1 MKLFFRFFVIFR
13 LVSLNQHY
21 FFPNYKKIVFSSN
34 GDPHIG
40 DDDGEADFVLQITD
54 ESQNRDYSLNFKR
67 KLILSLHLKKLF
79 EEPITV
85 SISF

>member
-1 MKLFFRFFVIFR
+1 MYL
-13 LVSLNQHY
+13 LTPTS
-21 FFPNYKKIVFSSN
+21 PTAESAEDGTAAAGTSN

>member
-1 MKLFFRFFVIFR
+1 MIFQ
-13 LVSLNQHY
+13 LVYYNKH
-21 FFPNYKKIVFSSN
+21 FTNYKKYIFSSN

-85 SISF
+85 SISLTSYFRNFCAQ

>member
-1 MKLFFRFFVIFR
+1 MIFQ
-13 LVSLNQHY
+13 LVYYNNQHY
-21 FFPNYKKIVFSSN
+21 FFQNYKKYFFSSN

-40 DDDGEADFVLQITD
+40 DDDEESDFVLQITD

-79 EEPITV
+79 EEAIVV